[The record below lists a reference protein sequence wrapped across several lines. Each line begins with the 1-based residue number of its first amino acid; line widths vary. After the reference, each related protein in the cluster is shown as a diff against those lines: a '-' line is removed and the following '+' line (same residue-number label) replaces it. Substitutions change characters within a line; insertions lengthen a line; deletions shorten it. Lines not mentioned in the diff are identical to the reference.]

1 MKNALKRTIGT
12 ALLLSAFTACS
23 ILPESEPVQ
32 LLDPRLPSSSRDVQ
46 TESVAW
52 TLNVTRPESDPTRD
66 STRVLVRTGQGR
78 LQVHPTARWVSAA
91 PELLRSL
98 LVRHMR
104 DVNILTHVSAGAAG
118 MDRTLALDLRR
129 FELAEAGENGLQS
142 EIQVEARLFDSR
154 SAELLGSK
162 LFESRQPV
170 EAADTDAIV
179 QGFETALG
187 EIIPALADWLTETAK
202 VDSRAHDPAD

>member
-1 MKNALKRTIGT
+1 MKNTLNRTIFT
-12 ALLLSAFTACS
+12 ALLLSALTACS

-32 LLDPRLPSSSRDVQ
+32 LLDPRLPSSSPETQ
-46 TESVAW
+46 TQSAPW

-66 STRVLVRTGQGR
+66 STRVLVRTGQGQ
-78 LQVHPTARWVSAA
+78 LQVHPTGRWVAAA

-98 LVRHMR
+98 LVRHLR
-104 DVNILTHVSAGAAG
+104 DANVLSQVSAGAAG

-129 FELAEAGENGLQS
+129 FELAETGENGLQS

-162 LFESRQPV
+162 LFENRQPV
-170 EAADTDAIV
+170 DAADTDAIV

-187 EIIPALADWLTETAK
+187 EIIPALADWLAETA
-202 VDSRAHDPAD
+202 DAD